1 MKRLQLILIFI
12 FLTGAP
18 QLVKGQYTGPGSEV
32 KLMTVKEVEGAA
44 LKLDRKD
51 TQVKLKGFIIEK
63 LNDENY
69 TFSDATGKIKVEID
83 KKSLPS
89 FPFNEETELIIIG
102 EVDYD
107 LLEGTEIEV
116 ERVMLPESETKP
128 VQ

>member
-1 MKRLQLILIFI
+1 
-12 FLTGAP
+12 
-18 QLVKGQYTGPGSEV
+18 
-32 KLMTVKEVEGAA
+32 MTVKEVEGAA

-83 KKSLPS
+83 KKNLPS
-89 FPFNEETELIIIG
+89 FTFNEKTELIIMG

-116 ERVMLPESETKP
+116 EQVLLPGSETNQ